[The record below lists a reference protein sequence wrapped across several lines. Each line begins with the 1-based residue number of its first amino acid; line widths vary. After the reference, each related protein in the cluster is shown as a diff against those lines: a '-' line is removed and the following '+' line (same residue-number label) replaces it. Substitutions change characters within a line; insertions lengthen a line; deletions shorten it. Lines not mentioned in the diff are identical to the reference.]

1 MNEKKAVDNLM
12 HFLIHNSFLFTVVIM
27 CLVHATLL
35 VLAWVAKADTIVLFN
50 VLSVIVYLFCI
61 ILCKFGH
68 ITPVYVS
75 ILLEV
80 CIYAVV
86 STYYIGWQ
94 CSSYCFLFSIV
105 PIVIYFGSFIFKD
118 RKRWI
123 IVFSLAL
130 IFLEFSILYINYS
143 AAVPVYMVSYRM
155 VSLFTLFSAFVMF
168 FSMIFYNTVYIYS
181 SEHEMNTLEKENEQ
195 LSVDAKN
202 DILTDMLNRRGFKPK
217 VDEQIKN
224 APKETFSVAF
234 CDIDNF
240 KRVNDSYGHECGD
253 EVLKHIST
261 IIKKEMSDCD
271 ICRWGGEEIVILM
284 KGYDLNKAVDSM
296 ENLRKII
303 ESVPTVFYNKH
314 IPVTVTIGVAE
325 YDEKYKESDSIIK
338 AADERMYYGKQH
350 GKNIVVF
357 KDTDEAGKLT
367 VQV

>member
-1 MNEKKAVDNLM
+1 MNEKKAVDNVM

-35 VLAWVAKADTIVLFN
+35 VLSWFAKADTIVLFN

-80 CIYAVV
+80 GIYAAV
-86 STYYIGWQ
+86 SVYYIGWK
-94 CSSYCFLFSIV
+94 CCSYCFLFSIV
-105 PIVIYFGSFIFKD
+105 PIVIYFGSFIFKNS
-118 RKRWI
+118 KRWI
-123 IVFSLAL
+123 IVLSLGL
-130 IFLEFSILYINYS
+130 IFLEYSILYIYYS
-143 AAVPVYMVSYRM
+143 ETAPIYAVNDGLVS
-155 VSLFTLFSAFVMF
+155 VFTIFSAFVMF

-224 APKETFSVAF
+224 AAKETFSVAF

-253 EVLKHIST
+253 EVLKHISRM
-261 IIKKEMSDCD
+261 IKKEMSDCD

-296 ENLRKII
+296 ENVRKLI
-303 ESVPTVFYNKH
+303 ETVPTVFYNKH
-314 IPVTVTIGVAE
+314 IPVTITIGVVE
-325 YDEKYKESDSIIK
+325 YDIKFKESDSIIK
-338 AADERMYYGKQH
+338 VADERMYYGKQH

-357 KDTDEAGKLT
+357 KDTDE
-367 VQV
+367 

>member
-1 MNEKKAVDNLM
+1 MKDKKTVDNIM

-27 CLVHATLL
+27 CMVHATI
-35 VLAWVAKADTIVLFN
+35 LAIAWYAETEPIVWFN
-50 VLSVIVYLFCI
+50 VVSVIVYLFCI

-80 CIYAVV
+80 CIYVEV
-86 STYYIGWQ
+86 SVYYIGWQ
-94 CSSYCFLFSIV
+94 CCSYCFLFAIV

-118 RKRWI
+118 RNRWL
-123 IVFSLAL
+123 IVLSLAL
-130 IFLEFSILYINYS
+130 IFLEYSILYIHYS
-143 AAVPVYMVSYRM
+143 KAVPVYVVSDGVRN
-155 VSLFTLFSAFVMF
+155 VLTIFSAFVMF
-168 FSMIFYNTVYIYS
+168 FSMVFYNAMYIYS
-181 SEHEMNTLEKENEQ
+181 SENEMNTLEKENEQ

-217 VDEQIKN
+217 VDELIKN
-224 APKETFSVAF
+224 SSKETFSVAF

-253 EVLKHIST
+253 EVLKHISG

-271 ICRWGGEEIVILM
+271 ICRWGGEEIVILL

-296 ENLRKII
+296 ENVRKII
-303 ESVPTVFYNKH
+303 ESEPTVFYNKH
-314 IPVTVTIGVAE
+314 VPVTITIGVAE
-325 YDEKYKESDSIIK
+325 YDDKYKESDSIIK
-338 AADERMYYGKQH
+338 VADTRMYYGKQH

-357 KDTDEAGKLT
+357 KDTDEG
-367 VQV
+367 